1 MLKRCLSPLTLVNQV
16 ALIVL
21 LSTAIGLAGMA
32 VSGWLVQGVQGSAHA
47 INKAGSLR
55 MQSYR
60 LLAAVP
66 LSEKDKPLIKEME
79 QTAFSAELTRAAER
93 DGQLAQLQ
101 GLQDYW
107 RNELIPALMRA
118 QNRETVSADVSQ
130 FVAGLDQLVSGFDRT
145 TEMRIE
151 TVVLVHRVM
160 AVFMALLLVFT
171 IIWLRARLLQPWRQ
185 LLAMASAVSHRDFT
199 QRANISGRNEMAML
213 GTALNNMSAE
223 LAESYA
229 VLEQRVQEKTAGL
242 EHKNQILSFLWQ
254 ANRRLHSRAPLCERL
269 SPVLNGLQNL
279 TLLRDIELRVY
290 DTDDEE
296 NHQEF
301 TCQPDMT
308 CDDKGCQ
315 LCPRGILPVGDRGT
329 TLKWRLADS
338 HTQYGILLA
347 TLPQG
352 RHLSHDQQVAL
363 ISAAM
368 YGVFLLIQTKTHQ
381 SLFVYEH
388 EDDSDD
394 DDPHHGKP
402 SAHSSL
408 WHAIWLIVHLIAVI
422 AVTKMN
428 ASPLETLLD
437 SMNAPVAFTGFL
449 VALLILS
456 PEGLGALKAVLNNQV
471 QRAMNLFFGSVLA
484 TISLTVPVVT
494 LIAFMTGNELQF
506 ALGAPEMVVMV
517 ASLVLCHIS
526 FSTGRTNVLNGAA
539 HLALFA
545 AYLMTI
551 FA

>member
-1 MLKRCLSPLTLVNQV
+1 MSNAQEAVKTRHKETSLIFPVLALVVLFLWGSSQTLPVVIAINLL
-16 ALIVL
+16 ALIGILSSAFSVVRHADVL
-21 LSTAIGLAGMA
+21 
-32 VSGWLVQGVQGSAHA
+32 AHRLGEPY
-47 INKAGSLR
+47 GSLI
-55 MQSYR
+55 
-60 LLAAVP
+60 
-66 LSEKDKPLIKEME
+66 LSLSVVILEVSLI
-79 QTAFSAELTRAAER
+79 S
-93 DGQLAQLQ
+93 
-101 GLQDYW
+101 
-107 RNELIPALMRA
+107 ALMATGDAAPTLMRD
-118 QNRETVSADVSQ
+118 TLYSIIMIVTG
-130 FVAGLDQLVSGFDRT
+130 GLVGFSLLLGGRKFAT
-145 TEMRIE
+145 QYMNLFGIKQYLIALFPLAII
-151 TVVLVHRVM
+151 VLV
-160 AVFMALLLVFT
+160 FPMALPAANFSTGQALL
-171 IIWLRARLLQPWRQ
+171 
-185 LLAMASAVSHRDFT
+185 
-199 QRANISGRNEMAML
+199 
-213 GTALNNMSAE
+213 
-223 LAESYA
+223 
-229 VLEQRVQEKTAGL
+229 
-242 EHKNQILSFLWQ
+242 
-254 ANRRLHSRAPLCERL
+254 
-269 SPVLNGLQNL
+269 
-279 TLLRDIELRVY
+279 
-290 DTDDEE
+290 
-296 NHQEF
+296 
-301 TCQPDMT
+301 
-308 CDDKGCQ
+308 
-315 LCPRGILPVGDRGT
+315 
-329 TLKWRLADS
+329 
-338 HTQYGILLA
+338 
-347 TLPQG
+347 
-352 RHLSHDQQVAL
+352 VAL

-408 WHAIWLIVHLIAVI
+408 WHAIWFIIHLIAVI

-428 ASPLETLLD
+428 ASSLETLLD

>member
-1 MLKRCLSPLTLVNQV
+1 MSNAQEAVKTRHKETSLIFPVLALVVLFLWGSSQTLPVVIAINLL
-16 ALIVL
+16 ALIGILSSAFSVVRHADVL
-21 LSTAIGLAGMA
+21 
-32 VSGWLVQGVQGSAHA
+32 AHRLGEPY
-47 INKAGSLR
+47 GSLI
-55 MQSYR
+55 
-60 LLAAVP
+60 
-66 LSEKDKPLIKEME
+66 LSLSVVILEVSLI
-79 QTAFSAELTRAAER
+79 S
-93 DGQLAQLQ
+93 
-101 GLQDYW
+101 
-107 RNELIPALMRA
+107 ALMATGDAAPTLMRD
-118 QNRETVSADVSQ
+118 TLYSIIMIVTG
-130 FVAGLDQLVSGFDRT
+130 GLVGFSLLLGGRKFAT
-145 TEMRIE
+145 QYMNLFGIKQYLIALFPLAII
-151 TVVLVHRVM
+151 VLV
-160 AVFMALLLVFT
+160 FPMALPAANFSTGQALL
-171 IIWLRARLLQPWRQ
+171 
-185 LLAMASAVSHRDFT
+185 
-199 QRANISGRNEMAML
+199 
-213 GTALNNMSAE
+213 
-223 LAESYA
+223 
-229 VLEQRVQEKTAGL
+229 
-242 EHKNQILSFLWQ
+242 
-254 ANRRLHSRAPLCERL
+254 
-269 SPVLNGLQNL
+269 
-279 TLLRDIELRVY
+279 
-290 DTDDEE
+290 
-296 NHQEF
+296 
-301 TCQPDMT
+301 
-308 CDDKGCQ
+308 
-315 LCPRGILPVGDRGT
+315 
-329 TLKWRLADS
+329 
-338 HTQYGILLA
+338 
-347 TLPQG
+347 
-352 RHLSHDQQVAL
+352 VAL

-402 SAHSSL
+402 SAHSNL
-408 WHAIWLIVHLIAVI
+408 WHAIWLIIHLIAVI

-428 ASPLETLLD
+428 ASSLETLLD

>member
-1 MLKRCLSPLTLVNQV
+1 MATGDAAPTLMRDT
-16 ALIVL
+16 LYSIIMIVTGGLVGFSL
-21 LSTAIGLAGMA
+21 LLGGRKPPAIYESVWYQA
-32 VSGWLVQGVQGSAHA
+32 VF
-47 INKAGSLR
+47 NC
-55 MQSYR
+55 
-60 LLAAVP
+60 AVP
-66 LSEKDKPLIKEME
+66 LAI
-79 QTAFSAELTRAAER
+79 
-93 DGQLAQLQ
+93 
-101 GLQDYW
+101 
-107 RNELIPALMRA
+107 I
-118 QNRETVSADVSQ
+118 
-130 FVAGLDQLVSGFDRT
+130 
-145 TEMRIE
+145 
-151 TVVLVHRVM
+151 VLV
-160 AVFMALLLVFT
+160 FPMALPAANFSTGQALL
-171 IIWLRARLLQPWRQ
+171 
-185 LLAMASAVSHRDFT
+185 
-199 QRANISGRNEMAML
+199 
-213 GTALNNMSAE
+213 
-223 LAESYA
+223 
-229 VLEQRVQEKTAGL
+229 
-242 EHKNQILSFLWQ
+242 
-254 ANRRLHSRAPLCERL
+254 
-269 SPVLNGLQNL
+269 
-279 TLLRDIELRVY
+279 
-290 DTDDEE
+290 
-296 NHQEF
+296 
-301 TCQPDMT
+301 
-308 CDDKGCQ
+308 
-315 LCPRGILPVGDRGT
+315 
-329 TLKWRLADS
+329 
-338 HTQYGILLA
+338 
-347 TLPQG
+347 
-352 RHLSHDQQVAL
+352 VAL

-394 DDPHHGKP
+394 DDPHHGKL

-408 WHAIWLIVHLIAVI
+408 WHAIWLIIHLIAVI

-428 ASPLETLLD
+428 ASSLETLLD

>member
-1 MLKRCLSPLTLVNQV
+1 MSNAQEAVKTRHKETSLIFPVLALVVLFLWGSSQTLPVVIGINLL
-16 ALIVL
+16 ALIGILSSAFSVVRHADVL
-21 LSTAIGLAGMA
+21 
-32 VSGWLVQGVQGSAHA
+32 AHRLGEPY
-47 INKAGSLR
+47 GSLI
-55 MQSYR
+55 
-60 LLAAVP
+60 
-66 LSEKDKPLIKEME
+66 LSLSVVILEVSLI
-79 QTAFSAELTRAAER
+79 S
-93 DGQLAQLQ
+93 
-101 GLQDYW
+101 
-107 RNELIPALMRA
+107 ALMATGDAAPTLMRD
-118 QNRETVSADVSQ
+118 TLYSIIMIVTG
-130 FVAGLDQLVSGFDRT
+130 GLVGFSLLLGGRKFAT
-145 TEMRIE
+145 QYMNLFGIKQYLIALFPLAII
-151 TVVLVHRVM
+151 VLV
-160 AVFMALLLVFT
+160 FPMALPAANFSTGQALL
-171 IIWLRARLLQPWRQ
+171 
-185 LLAMASAVSHRDFT
+185 
-199 QRANISGRNEMAML
+199 
-213 GTALNNMSAE
+213 
-223 LAESYA
+223 
-229 VLEQRVQEKTAGL
+229 
-242 EHKNQILSFLWQ
+242 
-254 ANRRLHSRAPLCERL
+254 
-269 SPVLNGLQNL
+269 
-279 TLLRDIELRVY
+279 
-290 DTDDEE
+290 
-296 NHQEF
+296 
-301 TCQPDMT
+301 
-308 CDDKGCQ
+308 
-315 LCPRGILPVGDRGT
+315 
-329 TLKWRLADS
+329 
-338 HTQYGILLA
+338 
-347 TLPQG
+347 
-352 RHLSHDQQVAL
+352 VAL

-402 SAHSSL
+402 SAYSSL
-408 WHAIWLIVHLIAVI
+408 WHAIWLIIHLIAVI

-428 ASPLETLLD
+428 ASSLETLLD